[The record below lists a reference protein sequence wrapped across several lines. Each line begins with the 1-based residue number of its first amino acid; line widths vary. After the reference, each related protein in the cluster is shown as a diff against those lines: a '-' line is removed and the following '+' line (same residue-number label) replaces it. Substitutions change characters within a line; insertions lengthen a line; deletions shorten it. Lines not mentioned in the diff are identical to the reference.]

1 MRLIDVTLKNLRRRK
16 GRMFLLVFGLS
27 VGVATAVALT
37 TVTETLE
44 SDIATALD
52 EYGANILIVPQASDL
67 SVSYGGI
74 TVANAAFDVSELT
87 LADLD
92 AISTIKNWENVSV
105 VSPKL
110 LGAGEIQGRTVLL
123 AGVRF
128 EDELLMKSWW
138 QIDGDSPVS
147 DHDVLAGSRLASELG
162 LQYGQMIEI
171 DGTTFRVAGILSENG
186 SQDDDILF
194 IDLWTAQTLLGKPG
208 AITLAEVAAL
218 CTACPIEDMVL
229 QISGALP
236 QARVSALRE
245 AVTLR
250 METTDQLSGFGLV
263 VTVVVALIGTLVVL
277 MTMLGAVAE
286 RKHEIGLF
294 RALGFRQRHIA
305 QIILSE
311 AAFVSLIGGFVGWG
325 VGVLSAFVLL
335 PRMVADSVSPALD
348 PWLAVISL
356 GGALLIGLS
365 GAAYPAVKAAGLDP
379 TTALRSL

>member
-44 SDIATALD
+44 SDIATTLD
-52 EYGANILIVPQASDL
+52 EFGANILIVPQANDL

-74 TVANAAFDVSELT
+74 TVASAAFDVGELS

-92 AISTIKNWENVSV
+92 AIRTIKNWENISV
-105 VSPKL
+105 ISPKL
-110 LGAGEIQGRTVLL
+110 LGAVQLQGRTILL

-128 EDELLMKSWW
+128 EDELFMKSWW
-138 QIDGDSPVS
+138 RIDGDFPQTNE
-147 DHDVLAGSRLASELG
+147 DVLAGSRLASELG
-162 LQYGQMIEI
+162 LQGGQMLEI
-171 DGTTFRVAGILSENG
+171 NGNSFRVAGILSENG

-194 IDLWTAQTLLGKPG
+194 IDLQTAQTLLNKPG
-208 AITLAEVAAL
+208 AITLAEIAAL
-218 CTACPIEDMVL
+218 CTACPIEDMVE

-250 METTDQLSGFGLV
+250 METTSQLSGFGMV
-263 VTVVVALIGTLVVL
+263 VTAVVALIGTLVVL

-311 AAFVSLIGGFVGWG
+311 AGFVSLIGGFVGWAL
-325 VGVLSAFVLL
+325 GVLSAFILV
-335 PRMVADSVSPALD
+335 PRMVADTVTLSLD
-348 PWLAVISL
+348 PWLALIAM
-356 GGALLIGLS
+356 GGALLIGLA
-365 GAAYPAVKAAGLDP
+365 GAAYPAIKAAGLDP

>member
-16 GRMFLLVFGLS
+16 GRMFLLIFGLS

-44 SDIATALD
+44 SDIATTLD
-52 EYGANILIVPQASDL
+52 EYGANILIVPKASDL
-67 SVSYGGI
+67 AVSYGGI
-74 TVANAAFDVSELT
+74 TVATAAFDVGELT

-92 AISTIKNWENVSV
+92 AIETIKNAANVSV

-110 LGAGEIQGRTVLL
+110 LGAVQLQGHTVLL
-123 AGVRF
+123 AGIRF

-138 QIDGDSPVS
+138 RIDGDSPVS
-147 DHDVLAGSRLASELG
+147 ALDVLAGSRLASKLG
-162 LQYGQMIEI
+162 LQRGQMLEI
-171 DGTTFRVAGILSENG
+171 DGTTFRVAGILTENG

-194 IDLWTAQTLLGKPG
+194 VDLHTAQTLLNKPG

-218 CTACPIEDMVL
+218 CTACPIEDMVA
-229 QISGALP
+229 QIGSALP

-250 METTDQLSGFGLV
+250 MQTTDQLSGFGMV
-263 VTVVVALIGTLVVL
+263 VSIVVALIGTLVVL

-305 QIILSE
+305 RIILSE
-311 AAFVSLIGGFVGWG
+311 AALVSLIGGLVGWG
-325 VGVLSAFVLL
+325 IGVLSAFVLL
-335 PRMVADSVSPALD
+335 PRMVADSVSLTVD
-348 PWLAVISL
+348 PWLAIIAL
-356 GGALLIGLS
+356 GGALLIGLA
-365 GAAYPAVKAAGLDP
+365 GAAYPAAKAAGLDP